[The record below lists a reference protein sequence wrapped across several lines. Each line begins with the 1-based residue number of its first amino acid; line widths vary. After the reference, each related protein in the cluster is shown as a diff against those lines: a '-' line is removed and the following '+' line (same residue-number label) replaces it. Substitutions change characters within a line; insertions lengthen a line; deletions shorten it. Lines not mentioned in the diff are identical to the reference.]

1 MKEVTGTKESERI
14 SKRNML
20 NMLQSGG
27 LEKGGEKNMESGEIE
42 KSIECESE
50 DTRAKSPATSE
61 EGERD
66 EQRVQR
72 QVKRV
77 SKESRDK

>member
-1 MKEVTGTKESERI
+1 VMTGVKSAKESERI

-50 DTRAKSPATSE
+50 DTRAK
-61 EGERD
+61 
-66 EQRVQR
+66 R

-77 SKESRDK
+77 REKIRVDRSRAQ